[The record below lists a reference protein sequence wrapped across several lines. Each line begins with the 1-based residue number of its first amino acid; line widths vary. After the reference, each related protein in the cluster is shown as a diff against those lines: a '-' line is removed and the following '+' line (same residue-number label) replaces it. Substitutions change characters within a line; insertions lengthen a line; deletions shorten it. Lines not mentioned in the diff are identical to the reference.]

1 MCKDGTVNE
10 FDTLTGSQINGPKK
24 VSFTLFN
31 RSLSESQGG
40 NLEGEYGRW
49 HWNSLLN
56 LQVSHGK
63 RSRFEDKKQSLC
75 TDLSKEIPCGKS
87 YLIELK

>member
-1 MCKDGTVNE
+1 M
-10 FDTLTGSQINGPKK
+10 SQEDPSSTSLWKEPLNVIIWL
-24 VSFTLFN
+24 VSETK
-31 RSLSESQGG
+31 
-40 NLEGEYGRW
+40 YGRW